1 MCITNA
7 RRIACVVALAVTA
20 TLLST
25 HNLSLADESH
35 AKAGARRNFTDRESA
50 SDTALVE
57 RLIITPHPTEAGKS
71 NAQRGKQTPHCLKAI
86 AKVNQAAERKLGDGS
101 DLRKLDRLMT
111 VSEARALSA
120 QLQQCGEVIAAEP
133 DLMMHTQGTAPNDPG
148 YASGS
153 GQWNYFAPAGSN
165 QGGADVP
172 GAWDITLGSGNVD
185 VAVIDT
191 GYRPHIDLQQML
203 AGYDFISSTK
213 VSMDGDGRDAD
224 ASDPGDYAA
233 AGDCGSGSAATRSSW
248 HGTHVMGIIA
258 ALMNNG
264 LYGTGIAP
272 NVRILPLRALGRC
285 GGYTSDI
292 VDAMRWAVGI
302 DIPGVPHNTTPVRVI
317 NLSLGSTGTCSAA
330 FQSAIKAVNAA
341 GAIVVVASGNGGSNV
356 VNQPANCSGVMAVTA
371 NAIDG
376 DSAEYANI
384 GTQIMISAPGGG
396 CGTQSISCI
405 PGYTPDGPAVYSL
418 GNSGTSTPLADSAA
432 LKYGT
437 SMAVPHVV
445 GTIALLLSINP
456 VLTRSEITS
465 LLRSTARPFPN
476 SSVCQLSENL
486 GLCGAGL
493 LDTRAALAA
502 MPGAPPNHV
511 PVLVTVPDQQVSFGG
526 TLRVQLLATDAD
538 GDAITYHIDT
548 LPAGAS
554 LSSAGLL
561 TWSNASPVGSH
572 RLSWTASDASG
583 SSLPGQFS
591 ITVTD
596 NDSTA
601 FAPVTG
607 VAGSNGGSGG
617 GGSMG
622 GDLMLAAGGV
632 AAVIRRWRRQ

>member
-1 MCITNA
+1 MRITNA
-7 RRIACVVALAVTA
+7 QRIVCVVALAVTA

-25 HNLSLADESH
+25 YNLSFADESH
-35 AKAGARRNFTDRESA
+35 AKAGARRNFTNRESP
-50 SDTALVE
+50 SESELVE
-57 RLIITPHPTEAGKS
+57 RLIVTPHPNPASKS
-71 NAQRGKQTPHCLKAI
+71 NAQRGKKTPGCLNATSS
-86 AKVNQAAERKLGDGS
+86 VNLAAERKLGDGS
-101 DLRKLDRLMT
+101 HLLRLDRLMT
-111 VSEARALSA
+111 VSEARALAA
-120 QLQQCGEVIAAEP
+120 QLQQCGEVVAAEP
-133 DLMMHTQGTAPNDPG
+133 DLMMHTQGVAPNDPG
-148 YASGS
+148 YASGV
-153 GQWNYFAPAGSN
+153 GQWNYFAPSSSN
-165 QGGADVP
+165 QGGANVP
-172 GAWDITLGSGNVD
+172 GAWDITLGSGNVE

-191 GYRPHIDLQQML
+191 GYRSHIDLQQML
-203 AGYDFISSTK
+203 PGYDFISSTT
-213 VSMDGDGRDAD
+213 VANDGNGRDAD
-224 ASDPGDYAA
+224 ASDPGDYSA
-233 AGDCGSGSAATRSSW
+233 AGDCGSGIAATRSSW

-272 NVRILPLRALGRC
+272 DVRILPLRALGRC

-302 DIPGVPHNTTPVRVI
+302 DIPGVPHNTTPARVI
-317 NLSLGSTGTCSAA
+317 NLSLGSTGPCSTA
-330 FQSAIKAVNAA
+330 FQSAVNAVNAA
-341 GAIVVVASGNGGSNV
+341 GAIVVVASGNGGSSV
-356 VNQPANCSGVMAVTA
+356 VNQPANCNGVIAVTA

-396 CGTQSISCI
+396 CGTQSTSCI
-405 PGYTPDGPAVYSL
+405 PGYTADGPAVYSL

-445 GTIALLLSINP
+445 GTIALLLSMNP
-456 VLTRSEITS
+456 ALTRSEIIS
-465 LLRSTARPFPN
+465 LLRSTARPFPD
-476 SSVCQLSENL
+476 SSACKLSENL

-502 MPGAPPNHV
+502 MPGASPNHV
-511 PVLVTVPDQQVSFGG
+511 PVLTPMPDQQVSFGG

-538 GDAITYHIDT
+538 GDAITYHIDAM
-548 LPAGAS
+548 PAGAS

-561 TWSNASPVGSH
+561 SWPNASPVGS
-572 RLSWTASDASG
+572 RSLSWTARDATG
-583 SSLPGQFS
+583 SSLPGQFR

-622 GDLMLAAGGV
+622 GDLMLAAGGI
-632 AAVIRRWRRQ
+632 AAVMRRWRRR